1 MMTRAECKE
10 FLKEK
15 FAIEEPTDEMITT
28 YLNSVQAE
36 VKTSTDSLQR
46 KADQYKQD
54 AEKVKELQ
62 GKIKEMETSNLSDAE
77 KSARELAELQEKMAA
92 MEKDNQ
98 RMKTLNALA
107 DKGIVGED
115 AEKLI
120 HEDGTLDFETLGKI
134 ITDRETAAATKKEQD
149 IAAKATN
156 PGGGKEDPKDEK
168 PDDVKLAEG
177 ISFGSFADEKAK
189 DYYKL

>member
-1 MMTRAECKE
+1 MMTRQETKD

-15 FAIEEPTDEMITT
+15 FGIEPTDDQITA

-36 VKTSTDSLQR
+36 VKASTEGLQK

-54 AEKVKELQ
+54 AEHVKDLQ
-62 GKIKEMETSNLSDAE
+62 EKLKEMENANLSEAE
-77 KSARELAELQEKMAA
+77 KAAKDLADLQEKMAA

-120 HEDGTLDFETLGKI
+120 HEDGTIDFETLGKI
-134 ITDRETAAATKKEQD
+134 ITDRETAAAKKKEQD
-149 IAAKATN
+149 IADKATN
-156 PGGGKEDPKDEK
+156 PGGGKTDPKDEK

-177 ISFGSFADEKAK
+177 ISFGNFADETAK